1 MLDEIVHNNLRARR
15 IDGSNRYIR
24 EDGVVIWKY
33 LNKEGYKET
42 RGYSKD
48 STHYPVVKIDNK
60 YCFIHRLVALA
71 FIPNPDNKPYVDH
84 INENKLD
91 ARVQNLRWCT
101 PQENSSYYHEHPTRI
116 EKREFLQS
124 ATEEHKKVLTLLHE
138 AYTKIESL
146 EKENL
151 VLTQDLTVLKETKLI
166 DKKKFE
172 IYKEK
177 ELQKIKTRNEN
188 YKGYLDLSGKVYG
201 DREAMIKATGKK
213 IVVNGIKFP
222 SAGKA
227 ATYIQDAEHL
237 LNKERRH
244 ATISKELRRYLQG
257 KKSSW
262 VMYGRY
268 TIGY

>member
-1 MLDEIVHNNLRARR
+1 MIDEITHNNLRARR
-15 IDGSNRYIR
+15 IEGSNRYIR

-33 LNKEGYKET
+33 RSREGYKET

-48 STHYPVVKIDNK
+48 GTKYPVVKINNK
-60 YCFIHRLVALA
+60 FWLIHRLVAIA

-101 PQENSSYYHEHPTRI
+101 PEENSSYYHKHPTRI
-116 EKREFLQS
+116 EKREFLQE
-124 ATEEHKKVLTLLHE
+124 ATEEHKKVLELLNE
-138 AYTKIESL
+138 AYKRVEVL

-151 VLTQDLTVLKETKLI
+151 SLSQDLESLKKAKLV
-166 DKKKFE
+166 DKEKFE
-172 IYKEK
+172 VYRKK
-177 ELQKIKTRNEN
+177 ELEKIKTLNSN
-188 YKGYLDLSGKVYG
+188 YSGYIDVSGNTYG
-201 DREAMIKATGKK
+201 SREAMVKAVGKK
-213 IVVNGIKFP
+213 ITVDGIEFV

-227 ATYIQDAEHL
+227 ATYIQEAEDVL
-237 LNKERRH
+237 GNERRH

-262 VMYGRY
+262 VMYGKY